1 MLYGYFT
8 LVWYIFLVAGLIK
21 SSFFQV
27 YASFFKEP
35 YPARAAYECA
45 NLPKYGLVEIEA
57 VAVVGEL
64 EDK

>member
-1 MLYGYFT
+1 M
-8 LVWYIFLVAGLIK
+8 
-21 SSFFQV
+21 

-57 VAVVGEL
+57 VAVIGEV
-64 EDK
+64 EDL